1 MLNAVLAPVLDVPY
15 DGVPDIAE
23 LLFGPMARGATVGLA

>member
-1 MLNAVLAPVLDVPY
+1 VVAPVLQVPY